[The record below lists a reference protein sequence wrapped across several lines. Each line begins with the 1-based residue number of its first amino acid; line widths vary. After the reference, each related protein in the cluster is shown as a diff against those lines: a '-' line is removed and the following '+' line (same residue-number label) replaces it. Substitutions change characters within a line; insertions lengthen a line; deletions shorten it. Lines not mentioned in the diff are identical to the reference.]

1 MYNENVGFITGASG
15 TVLRTN
21 DGGATWIP
29 LQAYCQNDLYDIEF
43 LDEQTGIMVGGRGSI
58 LRTANAALSV
68 AQRSSLAPQAFL
80 LEQNYPNPFNPSTT
94 IQYQLPTASDVRL
107 EVYDLLGRKV
117 MTLVNAK
124 QMAGTYSVQFNAAA
138 LASGVYFYRLQA
150 GATNS
155 ASAPFVQTKKMILV
169 K

>member
-117 MTLVNAK
+117 MTLVNTR
-124 QMAGTYSVQFNAAA
+124 QVAGTYSVQFNAAA